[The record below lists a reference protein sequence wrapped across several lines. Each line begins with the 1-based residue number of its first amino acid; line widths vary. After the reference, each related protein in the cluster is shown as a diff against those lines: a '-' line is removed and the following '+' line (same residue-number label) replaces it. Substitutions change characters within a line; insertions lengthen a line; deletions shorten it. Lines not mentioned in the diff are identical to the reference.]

1 MTKVDRL
8 IRQLEVQ
15 EQTAA
20 ATGSLAASLQGG
32 EEASAARLDRPPL
45 VVTPAPMGTPPAG
58 LVRTGVLSTGATQRS
73 TLLSDLAT
81 LHWDGQACGNSA
93 QPSDCT
99 PFSAAD
105 SASGVS
111 SITNMAPDRP
121 SALNSSTY
129 TPHPHNTISTNKIN
143 EIQGT
148 APFRIS
154 PQFFAGE
161 AGPARRIGSGYRR
174 VCHLSSTVTESPMR
188 TAAVPTARTLMAAV
202 S

>member
-20 ATGSLAASLQGG
+20 AAGSLAASLQGG
-32 EEASAARLDRPPL
+32 EEASATRLDLPPL

-58 LVRTGVLSTGATQRS
+58 LVRTGVPFTGATQRS
-73 TLLSDLAT
+73 TLLLDLAT
-81 LHWDGQACGNSA
+81 LCRDAQACANST
-93 QPSDCT
+93 QPSDGT
-99 PFSAAD
+99 PFSTAD

-111 SITNMAPDRP
+111 SITNMAPDHP

-129 TPHPHNTISTNKIN
+129 TPPPHNAISTNK
-143 EIQGT
+143 IQGT
-148 APFRIS
+148 APFSIS